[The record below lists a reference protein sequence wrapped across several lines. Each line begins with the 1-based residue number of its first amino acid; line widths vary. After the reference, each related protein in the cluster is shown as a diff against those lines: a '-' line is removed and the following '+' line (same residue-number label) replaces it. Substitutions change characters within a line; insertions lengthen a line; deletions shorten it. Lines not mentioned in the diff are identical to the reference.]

1 MKKFFSEKNL
11 AGLLFVLVL
20 LTFSFAH
27 EDSKKRSPG
36 YNLSSTSLN
45 GDHLPAAVADQP
57 LHALPGEETGKVNR

>member
-11 AGLLFVLVL
+11 AGLLFILVL

-36 YNLSSTSLN
+36 YNLSSTPLN
-45 GDHLPAAVADQP
+45 GDHLPAAVADRP
-57 LHALPGEETGKVNR
+57 LPGLTGAETGNVTR